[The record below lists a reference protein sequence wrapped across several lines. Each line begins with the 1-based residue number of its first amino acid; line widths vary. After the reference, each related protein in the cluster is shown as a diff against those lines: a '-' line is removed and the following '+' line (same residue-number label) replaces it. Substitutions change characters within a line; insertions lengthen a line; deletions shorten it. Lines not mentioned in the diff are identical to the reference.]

1 MGGILIDIIMLY
13 YLFVFIFVGIGVSL
27 TAVSD
32 FDILSQ
38 SMLKQI
44 FMYQY
49 VVYKLASEHLNLAG
63 VIILEVLTTLSVWF
77 LNIIIFIFIC
87 LWHIF
92 SAIWDLFYF
101 CFKKR

>member
-1 MGGILIDIIMLY
+1 MASILQLY
-13 YLFVFIFVGIGVSL
+13 YLFVFIFVGIGGTM

-32 FDILSQ
+32 FDLLSQ

-63 VIILEVLTTLSVWF
+63 VIILEIITTLSVWF

-101 CFKKR
+101 VFKKR

>member
-1 MGGILIDIIMLY
+1 MGGIFIDIIMLY
-13 YLFVFIFVGIGVSL
+13 YLFVLIFVGIGGSL
-27 TAVSD
+27 TVVSD

-63 VIILEVLTTLSVWF
+63 IIILEILTTLSVWF
-77 LNIIIFIFIC
+77 LNIIIFLFIC
-87 LWHIF
+87 LWHIL

>member
-1 MGGILIDIIMLY
+1 MASVLLLY

-38 SMLKQI
+38 SRVKQI

-49 VVYKLASEHLNLAG
+49 IVYKLASEHLNLVG
-63 VIILEVLTTLSVWF
+63 VIILEILTTFSVWF

-87 LWHIF
+87 LWNIF
-92 SAIWDLFYF
+92 SVIWDLFYF